1 MKNNFISEKDDH
13 RILSSFQK
21 KDDHR
26 ILTSEDAFEQI
37 WDSRKKTIIQTQIS
51 KINTDTSYT
60 EFTDNS
66 RLWRHT
72 HVNSLTIENQI
83 NIVKSIFV
91 YNIDKSIN

>member
-37 WDSRKKTIIQTQIS
+37 WDSRKKAII
-51 KINTDTSYT
+51 
-60 EFTDNS
+60 
-66 RLWRHT
+66 
-72 HVNSLTIENQI
+72 
-83 NIVKSIFV
+83 
-91 YNIDKSIN
+91 